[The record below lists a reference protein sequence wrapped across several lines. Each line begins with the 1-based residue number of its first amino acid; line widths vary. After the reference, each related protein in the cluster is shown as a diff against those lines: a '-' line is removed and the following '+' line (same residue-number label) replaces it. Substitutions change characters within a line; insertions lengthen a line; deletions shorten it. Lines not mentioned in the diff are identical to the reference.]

1 MMKVAFITS
10 AFSVT
15 TNPYTEVYF
24 NILISQISVLLL
36 LAQRDVYQAVRTA
49 KQEWPLLWLTWPVK
63 EDFCPSASALCEHV
77 RFHIGTFF
85 FFLLLN
91 SEGPGSTAESGTLR
105 CFLTIM

>member
-85 FFLLLN
+85 FFAV
-91 SEGPGSTAESGTLR
+91 E
-105 CFLTIM
+105 F